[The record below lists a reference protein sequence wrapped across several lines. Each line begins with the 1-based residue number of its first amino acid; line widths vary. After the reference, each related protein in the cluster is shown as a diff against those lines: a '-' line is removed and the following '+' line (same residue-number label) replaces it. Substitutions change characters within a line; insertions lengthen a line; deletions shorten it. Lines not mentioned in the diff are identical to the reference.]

1 MNVKDFDYD
10 ILKKALDK
18 VPQGFELENIV
29 FSQNSFKIN
38 CSFDTRS
45 YFVEKQNKALYEIQ
59 QEYYK
64 TMKGD

>member
-1 MNVKDFDYD
+1 MKAKDFDYD

-18 VPQGFELENIV
+18 VPQGFELENIE
-29 FSQNSFKIN
+29 FSQNSFKIK

-45 YFVEKQNKALYEIQ
+45 YFVEKQNKSLYEIQ

-64 TMKGD
+64 SMKGD